1 MKFYLDIAMRNSYDI
16 IFNDVLLKDFGDTYF
31 MHNPNSDLNDEVLID
46 MFRYFKSKKEWDKV
60 VKITTLRA
68 KINAKP
74 YSWLEIGNSTN
85 IFSKGYNH
93 PATNSR
99 KLAGTNRTENEE
111 DWRKYTF
118 HASPLFLPTN
128 PDGSLIINAAYTPTR
143 SIADGAFADLI
154 YGKSNGE
161 QNDFTYWS

>member
-68 KINAKP
+68 KIKFYDTTKRLSRA
-74 YSWLEIGNSTN
+74 YSKQG
-85 IFSKGYNH
+85 
-93 PATNSR
+93 
-99 KLAGTNRTENEE
+99 
-111 DWRKYTF
+111 D
-118 HASPLFLPTN
+118 
-128 PDGSLIINAAYTPTR
+128 
-143 SIADGAFADLI
+143 
-154 YGKSNGE
+154 
-161 QNDFTYWS
+161 